1 MPSGFCY
8 GPRKHRK
15 IAQTKRCV
23 LAKSGVKKEATLSIS
38 PRVRVRAC
46 VASCNFFSRLLLP
59 SFFFFFL
66 LPSFLPLSALGF
78 SIVTHITPFFFSS
91 SHSHSHSSSPPT
103 LSSSRPLFVSS
114 AANSNDFLNFSLDK
128 VRFLSFL
135 ATRLSFCP
143 ALPPVIAA
151 RFNGFLAPRNR
162 YVRRVSFWLPRWRPK
177 VPGRGLITRA
187 EPNARRLA
195 GVSSSSASFLAFHS
209 FVCVLIVV
217 LNETLV
223 TGWEI
228 KKKRIY

>member
-151 RFNGFLAPRNR
+151 RFNGFFFFS
-162 YVRRVSFWLPRWRPK
+162 RR
-177 VPGRGLITRA
+177 
-187 EPNARRLA
+187 
-195 GVSSSSASFLAFHS
+195 
-209 FVCVLIVV
+209 
-217 LNETLV
+217 ETDMFFAL
-223 TGWEI
+223 
-228 KKKRIY
+228 